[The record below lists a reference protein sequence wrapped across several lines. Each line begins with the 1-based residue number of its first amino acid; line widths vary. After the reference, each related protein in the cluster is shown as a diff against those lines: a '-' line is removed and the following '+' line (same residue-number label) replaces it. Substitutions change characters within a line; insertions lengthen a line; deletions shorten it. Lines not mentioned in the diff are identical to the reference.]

1 MHKCD
6 SSSERKYM
14 VYHDAFHYSK
24 WYDIDKCIEIK
35 NSDSE
40 SPRELLNKFIILYLA
55 SCVYLLRVSHPKKD
69 AFWR

>member
-1 MHKCD
+1 VIQVVKENIWYIMMNFIIH
-6 SSSERKYM
+6 
-14 VYHDAFHYSK
+14 K